1 MCMSVVALLPRFKE
15 RDGFNH
21 RAKEGQMRNG
31 MCDWRLVN
39 VVSGVWNG
47 GRESRYR
54 RTKAGFGGRRVGLP
68 CNFFLPQCS
77 PALICT
83 I

>member
-1 MCMSVVALLPRFKE
+1 MCLWQPCRHVSKRGMASTTEQRK
-15 RDGFNH
+15 
-21 RAKEGQMRNG
+21 AKGEKG
-31 MCDWRLVN
+31 CVS

-47 GRESRYR
+47 ERESRYR
-54 RTKAGFGGRRVGLP
+54 RTKAGFGERRVGLP